1 MAEVEGK
8 HFKSARS
15 RPGQCPE
22 DFELSHDPL
31 QVVASLDTID
41 CTDFPSVA
49 VLPEALK
56 TGWGMTLPEP
66 VKSPT
71 NGSSNGS
78 ASRDR
83 GRNLG
88 RPTRRLAAVAFLD
101 IVGYT
106 ILMSSD
112 ESRTHVRWMKILNEV
127 IRPRT
132 THYGGRI
139 VKFAGDGLLAEFSSA
154 LDAVEWAQDIQAT
167 VPSVQTDHSELN
179 PSISLRIA
187 INLGDIIATDLD
199 IYGDGVNVAARL
211 QEHAEPGGVLISES
225 VHDVVRGT
233 VGKLA
238 RDIGYLQLKNL
249 DKSVRAY
256 ALTIDAPKIVVP
268 TRRHREALPS
278 IAVLPLQNLG
288 GDPADDYFADGIVE
302 DIVLSLAGL
311 RELFVISRASTIRYR
326 GPSPPDPREVG
337 RVLGARYIAF
347 GSVRRS
353 ERSVRVSIETCDSQ
367 TQQTVWGE
375 TVEVAPGELFDLQDN
390 VVQKIVAGIAPNVRK
405 TELRNALRKRPDSFT
420 SYDYALKAMQ
430 IINSLDQQTFLRAR
444 DFLDAA
450 IAEDPHFAM
459 PVAWAARWHS
469 LYVGQGWSAN
479 PSADSVKAI
488 ELAARAIELDNEN
501 ALALATFGHLKSFLF
516 HEYDGALIYFDRALA
531 ACPNHSLAW
540 VLSSATLS
548 YIGEAQQAI
557 SRAEHALRLSPF
569 DQSLFTH
576 YMFLNLAYY
585 AKGEYEQAV
594 KWGQMSASENG
605 LYTANHRILM
615 AGLAA
620 LGRLDEAREVAA
632 AMLKIEPEFGLR
644 TYERT
649 RQPFRNQQI
658 KERYMNHLRMAGL
671 PE

>member
-1 MAEVEGK
+1 
-8 HFKSARS
+8 
-15 RPGQCPE
+15 
-22 DFELSHDPL
+22 LSL
-31 QVVASLDTID
+31 QVVTGLGTED
-41 CTDFPSVA
+41 CTGSAKVA
-49 VLPEALK
+49 LSLEALH
-56 TGWGMTLPEP
+56 TGWGMSLPEP
-66 VKSPT
+66 ARSQV
-71 NGSSNGS
+71 NGSSA
-78 ASRDR
+78 ASVPHERR
-83 GRNLG
+83 TAG
-88 RPTRRLAAVAFLD
+88 RPTRRLAAVAFVD
-101 IVGYT
+101 VVGYT

-112 ESRTHVRWMKILNEV
+112 ESRTHVRWMKILDEV

-132 THYGGRI
+132 PQYGGRI
-139 VKFAGDGLLAEFSSA
+139 VKFTGDGVLAEFTSA
-154 LDAVEWAQDIQAT
+154 LDAVEWAQDIQAQ
-167 VPSVQTDHSELN
+167 VPSVQVARNELD
-179 PSISLRIA
+179 PSIVLRIA
-187 INLGDIIATDLD
+187 INLGDIIATEND

-225 VHDVVRGT
+225 VYDVVRGT

-256 ALTIDAPKIVVP
+256 ALTVDAPKIVVP
-268 TRRHREALPS
+268 SRVHRETLPS

-311 RELFVISRASTIRYR
+311 RELFVISRASTIKYR
-326 GPSPPDPREVG
+326 GPPPDPREVG

-353 ERSVRVSIETCDSQ
+353 DRSVRVSIEACDSQ
-367 TQQTVWGE
+367 TQETVWGD
-375 TVEVAPGELFDLQDN
+375 TVEVTPGELFDLQDHI
-390 VVQKIVAGIAPNVRK
+390 VQKIVAGIAPNVRK

-444 DFLDAA
+444 DFLNKA

-479 PSADSVKAI
+479 PSADSVKGI
-488 ELAARAIELDNEN
+488 ELAARAIELDGEN
-501 ALALATFGHLKSFLF
+501 ALALATFGHMKSFLF
-516 HEYDGALIYFDRALA
+516 HEYDGALIYLDRALA

-540 VLSSATLS
+540 ILSSATLS

-569 DQSLFTH
+569 DQSLFTY

-585 AKGEYEQAV
+585 AKGEYEESV
-594 KWGQMSASENG
+594 KWGHMSASENG

-615 AGLAA
+615 AGLAG

-632 AMLKIEPEFGLR
+632 AMMRIEPEFGLK

-649 RQPFRNQQI
+649 RQPFRSQQI
-658 KERYMNHLRMAGL
+658 KERYMKHLRMAGL

>member
-1 MAEVEGK
+1 MK
-8 HFKSARS
+8 N
-15 RPGQCPE
+15 
-22 DFELSHDPL
+22 
-31 QVVASLDTID
+31 
-41 CTDFPSVA
+41 
-49 VLPEALK
+49 
-56 TGWGMTLPEP
+56 GWGMSLPEP
-66 VKSPT
+66 VRSHV
-71 NGSSNGS
+71 NGSSG
-78 ASRDR
+78 APPSRAFDK
-83 GRNLG
+83 NPA

-112 ESRTHVRWMKILNEV
+112 ESRTHLRWMKILDEV

-132 THYGGRI
+132 DHYGGRI

-167 VPSVQTDHSELN
+167 TPLAQSDCNELN
-179 PSISLRIA
+179 PSIALRIA
-187 INLGDIIATDLD
+187 INVGDIIVTDVD

-238 RDIGYLQLKNL
+238 RDMGYLQLKNL

-256 ALTIDAPKIVVP
+256 ALTVDAPKIVVP
-268 TRRHREALPS
+268 SRVHRETLPS

-311 RELFVISRASTIRYR
+311 RELFVISRASTVRYR
-326 GPSPPDPREVG
+326 GKPADPREIG

-353 ERSVRVSIETCDSQ
+353 DRSVRVSIETCDSQ
-367 TQQTVWGE
+367 TQQTVWGD
-375 TVEVAPGELFDLQDN
+375 TVEVAPGELFELQDN
-390 VVQKIVAGIAPNVRK
+390 IVQKIVAGIAPNVRR
-405 TELRNALRKRPDSFT
+405 TELRNALRKRPESFT
-420 SYDYALKAMQ
+420 AYDYALKAMQ
-430 IINSLDQQTFLRAR
+430 IIHSLDQQTFLRAR
-444 DFLDAA
+444 DFLDKA
-450 IAEDPHFAM
+450 IEEDPHFAM
-459 PVAWAARWHS
+459 AVAWAARWHS
-469 LYVGQGWSAN
+469 LYVGQGWSSN

-516 HEYDGALIYFDRALA
+516 HEYDGALIYLDRALA

-540 VLSSATLS
+540 ILSSATLS

-557 SRAEHALRLSPF
+557 NRAEHALQLSPF
-569 DQSLFTH
+569 DQSLFTY

-585 AKGEYEQAV
+585 AKGEYEASV

-605 LYTANHRILM
+605 LYTANHRILI
-615 AGLAA
+615 AGLAG
-620 LGRLDEAREVAA
+620 LGRLEEARDVAA
-632 AMLKIEPEFGLR
+632 TMLRIEPEFGLR

-649 RQPFRNQQI
+649 RQPFRSQHI
-658 KERYMNHLRMAGL
+658 RERYMKHLRMAGL

>member
-1 MAEVEGK
+1 
-8 HFKSARS
+8 
-15 RPGQCPE
+15 
-22 DFELSHDPL
+22 
-31 QVVASLDTID
+31 
-41 CTDFPSVA
+41 
-49 VLPEALK
+49 
-56 TGWGMTLPEP
+56 
-66 VKSPT
+66 
-71 NGSSNGS
+71 
-78 ASRDR
+78 
-83 GRNLG
+83 
-88 RPTRRLAAVAFLD
+88 
-101 IVGYT
+101 
-106 ILMSSD
+106 MSSD
-112 ESRTHVRWMKILNEV
+112 ESRTHIRWMKILDEV

-132 THYGGRI
+132 TQYGGRI
-139 VKFAGDGLLAEFSSA
+139 VKFAGDGLLSEFSSA

-167 VPSVQTDHSELN
+167 VPSVQTENDESS

-187 INLGDIIATDLD
+187 INLGDIIATEVD

-211 QEHAEPGGVLISES
+211 QEYAEPGGVLISES
-225 VHDVVRGT
+225 VYDVVRGT

-238 RDIGYLQLKNL
+238 RDVGYLQLKNL
-249 DKSVRAY
+249 DKSVRVY
-256 ALTIDAPKIVVP
+256 ALTVDAPKIVVP
-268 TRRHREALPS
+268 SRLHRETLPS

-326 GPSPPDPREVG
+326 GSAPDPREIG
-337 RVLGARYIAF
+337 RVLGARYIAY

-353 ERSVRVSIETCDSQ
+353 DRSVRVSIETCDSQ
-367 TQQTVWGE
+367 TRQTVWGD
-375 TVEVAPGELFDLQDN
+375 TVEVPLGELFDLQDN
-390 VVQKIVAGIAPNVRK
+390 IVQKIVAGIAPNVRK

-420 SYDYALKAMQ
+420 AYDYALKAMQ
-430 IINSLDQQTFLRAR
+430 IINSLDQRTFLRAR
-444 DFLDAA
+444 DFLDKA
-450 IAEDPHFAM
+450 ITEDPHFAM

-488 ELAARAIELDNEN
+488 ELAARAIELDGEN

-516 HEYDGALIYFDRALA
+516 HEYDGALIYLDRALA

-540 VLSSATLS
+540 ILSSATLS

-569 DQSLFTH
+569 DQSLFTY
-576 YMFLNLAYY
+576 YMFLNLAFY
-585 AKGEYEQAV
+585 AKGEYEESV
-594 KWGQMSASENG
+594 KWGQMSLSENG

-615 AGLAA
+615 AGLAG
-620 LGRLDEAREVAA
+620 LGRLDEASEIAA
-632 AMLKIEPEFGLR
+632 TMLQIEPEFGLK

-658 KERYMNHLRMAGL
+658 KERYMKHLRMAGL